1 MRLPFPM
8 ILVFSAG
15 SRGLCGRP
23 LDSFV
28 FAITCCNVGKAAFGE
43 RNLRR
48 KVDKHAGIVCRS
60 HQLNRA
66 KGSRE
71 ELPCCGFWSKKK
83 NIFAKA
89 AGIFEGASKYI
100 NTRTEKGRDADG
112 ASESAEALT
121 SVHVLPQELS
131 TAKGATDFMKL
142 TIYAKNMTVS
152 PHVTRRIEKKTERM
166 GRYLLP
172 DTEMQVRLS
181 KEPKRDIRTVE
192 ITVPMG
198 NGVIL
203 RSEASEPENLFLA
216 IDQAL
221 AKMERQIHR
230 HRSKL
235 DKRIRDDAFAS
246 NELEFIEDEDAAAE
260 ESVPEIVRRKT
271 FPVRPMSVEDAAV
284 QMEML
289 GHSFFAFVNA
299 ETEEINV
306 LYQRKDGKLG
316 LLEPEN

>member
-1 MRLPFPM
+1 
-8 ILVFSAG
+8 
-15 SRGLCGRP
+15 
-23 LDSFV
+23 
-28 FAITCCNVGKAAFGE
+28 
-43 RNLRR
+43 
-48 KVDKHAGIVCRS
+48 
-60 HQLNRA
+60 
-66 KGSRE
+66 
-71 ELPCCGFWSKKK
+71 
-83 NIFAKA
+83 
-89 AGIFEGASKYI
+89 
-100 NTRTEKGRDADG
+100 
-112 ASESAEALT
+112 
-121 SVHVLPQELS
+121 
-131 TAKGATDFMKL
+131 MKL
-142 TIYAKNMTVS
+142 SITAKNMV
-152 PHVTRRIEKKTERM
+152 VTPSITARIEKKTERM
-166 GRYLLP
+166 SRYLLP

-289 GHSFFAFVNA
+289 GHSFFVFINA
-299 ETEEINV
+299 ETDETNV
-306 LYQRKDGKLG
+306 VYKRKGNTYG
-316 LLEPEN
+316 LIEPEN

>member
-1 MRLPFPM
+1 
-8 ILVFSAG
+8 
-15 SRGLCGRP
+15 
-23 LDSFV
+23 
-28 FAITCCNVGKAAFGE
+28 
-43 RNLRR
+43 
-48 KVDKHAGIVCRS
+48 
-60 HQLNRA
+60 
-66 KGSRE
+66 
-71 ELPCCGFWSKKK
+71 
-83 NIFAKA
+83 
-89 AGIFEGASKYI
+89 
-100 NTRTEKGRDADG
+100 
-112 ASESAEALT
+112 
-121 SVHVLPQELS
+121 
-131 TAKGATDFMKL
+131 MKL

-166 GRYLLP
+166 SRYLLP

-316 LLEPEN
+316 LLRRHGTAAIRTLIHGDSSHRVSCSLPAYARRENRAQKNPARSREFCD